1 MTYDAPQDASV
12 ALSPSRCGFF
22 AAPLA
27 RPVVSPARQTVS
39 QTRILKPRCAR
50 QCVYI
55 LPSTAKGS
63 HNPLLEADELLLFL
77 LSALEVNLDQSLQ
90 LHQVLLHP
98 FSMDVLQ
105 TEVRHP
111 RYFAHP
117 HR

>member
-1 MTYDAPQDASV
+1 MTYDVPQDASV

-22 AAPLA
+22 AALLA
-27 RPVVSPARQTVS
+27 RRGVSPAWQTVS
-39 QTRILKPRCAR
+39 QTRILKPQCAR

-55 LPSTAKGS
+55 LSSTAKGS
-63 HNPLLEADELLLFL
+63 HNPLLEANELLLFL

-111 RYFAHP
+111 
-117 HR
+117 